1 MCRGKTFPRAQV
13 NTSLSTEE
21 NAIQKSFGEILRTAV
36 NEMAKLQLT
45 RQEKEFLKK
54 IVFILISLI

>member
-1 MCRGKTFPRAQV
+1 MVKPFSDAQVKYEFINRGKHHP
-13 NTSLSTEE
+13 
-21 NAIQKSFGEILRTAV
+21 QKRFGEILRTAV

-54 IVFILISLI
+54 NCLLS